1 MNTPI
6 IISNTKSYITNLKD
20 FYKLQNDIWKNL
32 KKENYKY
39 HVAVPSSLVTLIS
52 RENYKAFTVGGQNY
66 SAVENGAH
74 TGCDTVENIKE
85 AGAKFVILGHS
96 EVRAGGDT
104 SESISEKVNLALS
117 SNIYTVLCVGEKSRT
132 VQDEKYE
139 DGYIDELI
147 NMLTSSLKGVNKNKT
162 EKLIIAY
169 EPVWAI
175 GSNLPASP
183 DVVMQTVVLIR
194 RELAKVFGIEAAKK
208 IKIIYGGS
216 VDEDNAK
223 DYIRNATC
231 DGVLVGRASMNAKV
245 FANIVNN
252 IYA

>member
-6 IISNTKSYITNLKD
+6 IISNTKSYIVNLKD

-39 HVAVPSSLVTLIS
+39 HVAVPSSLITLIS
-52 RENYKAFTVGGQNY
+52 RESYKAFTVGAQNY
-66 SAVENGAH
+66 GALENGAH

-85 AGAKFVILGHS
+85 SGAKFVILGHS

-104 SESISEKVNLALS
+104 SESISEKVNLALN
-117 SNIYTVLCVGEKSRT
+117 SNIYAVLCVGEKSRT

-147 NMLTSSLKGVNKNKT
+147 KMLTSSLKGINKNKT
-162 EKLIIAY
+162 DKLIIAY